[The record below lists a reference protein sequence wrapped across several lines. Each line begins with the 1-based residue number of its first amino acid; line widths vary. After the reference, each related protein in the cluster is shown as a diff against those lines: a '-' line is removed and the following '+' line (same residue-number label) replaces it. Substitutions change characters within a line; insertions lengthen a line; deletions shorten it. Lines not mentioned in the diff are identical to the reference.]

1 MTHFCRLFSLQ
12 FQSVLPRKAASL
24 NGKFISKDH
33 LSCSFKNVYSGEAE
47 LGVECG
53 CGGAVVWC
61 GGGHKDNFPS
71 LPPLRSITQSWSLH
85 RAGRL
90 ATWHPSSPPSPGN
103 ETCDR
108 NQPASS
114 RPPPPVPSL
123 LCSSPVSAAFA
134 PSLLHQPPRRKCTY
148 AGTHL

>member
-12 FQSVLPRKAASL
+12 FQSILLVGPEEEKAATL
-24 NGKFISKDH
+24 NGKYISGDH
-33 LSCSFKNVYSGEAE
+33 LPCSFKNIYG
-47 LGVECG
+47 
-53 CGGAVVWC
+53 W

-71 LPPLRSITQSWSLH
+71 SPPLRSITQRWSLH

-108 NQPASS
+108 NQPATSRLPPSS
-114 RPPPPVPSL
+114 PSPPP
-123 LCSSPVSAAFA
+123 CSVLYCSAPTLVSAAFA
-134 PSLLHQPPRRKCTY
+134 RSLFSIQAPRRKCTY